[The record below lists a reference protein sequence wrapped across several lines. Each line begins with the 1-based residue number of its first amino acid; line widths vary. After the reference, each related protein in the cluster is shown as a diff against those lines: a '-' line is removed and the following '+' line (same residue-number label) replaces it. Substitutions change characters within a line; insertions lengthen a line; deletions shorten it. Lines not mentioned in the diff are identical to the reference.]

1 MGLAAGVFSHMLVTR
16 GTEIDGTGTVGVP
29 VFLRYFEHMR
39 WELMRDPRLG
49 LVAEIHAGHFFVV
62 REQVVEVCRR
72 VGLGVALELETR
84 IVEVGRSTVRLTH
97 VARRVADGALVA
109 EARVT
114 GVWIGPARRMVR
126 LPEGLRALVRAA
138 NEAGPARD
146 LVLERAHDAALEPR
160 RASPSAAFARSFIAP
175 PEVVFPALG
184 VAEGPPTVFP
194 SEVAFEHVV
203 VVPPRDLDVFLHVN
217 AATWLHYCDDARVL
231 GAAAGALAPEL
242 AADGWVVRAGL
253 FYGREASLGER
264 LRISVWWIDAAALG
278 FACRRDGEAEV
289 LCAVRVDLAPGARA
303 AALAAAPAGGGARS

>member
-1 MGLAAGVFSHMLVTR
+1 MTERGVFGHVLVTR

-49 LVAEIHAGHFFVV
+49 LLAEIHGGHFFVV
-62 REQVVEVCRR
+62 REQVVEVRRR
-72 VGLGVALELETR
+72 VGLGVALALETR
-84 IVEVGRSTVRLTH
+84 IVDVGRSTVRLTH

-126 LPEGLRALVRAA
+126 LPEGFRARVRAEHVGGS
-138 NEAGPARD
+138 EAAPEQIAEARGGGPS
-146 LVLERAHDAALEPR
+146 E
-160 RASPSAAFARSFIAP
+160 AFARSFIAP

-194 SEVAFEHVV
+194 AEVAFEHVV

-217 AATWLHYCDDARVL
+217 AATWLHYCDDTRVL

-242 AADGWVVRAGL
+242 AAHGWVVRAGL

-264 LRISVWWIDAAALG
+264 LRIGVWWIDAVALG
-278 FACRRDGEAEV
+278 FACRRDGESEV
-289 LCAVRVDLAPGARA
+289 VCAVRVDLAPGARA
-303 AALAAAPAGGGARS
+303 VASASS